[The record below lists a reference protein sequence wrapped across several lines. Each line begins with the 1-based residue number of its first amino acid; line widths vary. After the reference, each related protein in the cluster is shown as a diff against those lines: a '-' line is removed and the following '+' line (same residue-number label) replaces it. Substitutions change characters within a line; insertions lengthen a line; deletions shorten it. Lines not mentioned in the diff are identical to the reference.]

1 MLCITI
7 AFAQVCR
14 SIATDSHTKPAP
26 RERIMRIATMSVFL
40 LAGCTAIW
48 SASASAQ
55 NANDPKKKLDPVINN
70 NAVRVNPNPGPVNRI
85 TPAGVRP
92 MTPNATSQTGR
103 LQSRSVPSPTSPNAR
118 KNTQGRNVNPTGDP
132 NIAQGFDKNQKSY
145 AARTQRPVTRP
156 AAPAVTRP
164 AWPGPSRPA
173 ATARPTTTPA
183 SSATSSTTSTS
194 TKK

>member
-1 MLCITI
+1 
-7 AFAQVCR
+7 
-14 SIATDSHTKPAP
+14 
-26 RERIMRIATMSVFL
+26 MRMTTMSIVL
-40 LAGCTAIW
+40 VAGCTALW

-55 NANDPKKKLDPVINN
+55 NSSDPKKKLDPVINN
-70 NAVRVNPNPGPVNRI
+70 NTVRINPNPGSVNRI
-85 TPAGVRP
+85 TPSGVRP

-103 LQSRSVPSPTSPNAR
+103 LQSRSVPAPTSPNAR

-145 AARTQRPVTRP
+145 AARTQRPVTRT

-164 AWPGPSRPA
+164 AWPGPTRPA
-173 ATARPTTTPA
+173 ATVRPTTTST
-183 SSATSSTTSTS
+183 SSATSSNTSTA